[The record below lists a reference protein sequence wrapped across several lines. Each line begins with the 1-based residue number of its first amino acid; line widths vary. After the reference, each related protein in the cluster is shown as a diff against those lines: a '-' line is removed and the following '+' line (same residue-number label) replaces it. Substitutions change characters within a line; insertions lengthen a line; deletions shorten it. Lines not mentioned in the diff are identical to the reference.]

1 MKKILFSTI
10 LLSMIVSSI
19 TSLYG
24 QSTAL
29 MKKLD
34 QKSLHVA
41 AHRGAHLKQ
50 PENSIA
56 AIKEAIRLG
65 ASVVEVDVRA
75 TKDGVLVVRLRI
87 M

>member
-34 QKSLHVA
+34 QKSLHDA